1 MVKKGWIKRLLPFVA
16 TFAIGVFIASFFV
29 DLSRPR
35 MGFRGPG
42 RRWQEMQR
50 MRFENEELKNE
61 NLRLRN
67 EMENMRWEPQHSGD
81 VLEIPK
87 PGLDEWSVPP
97 PPPPPVKLGQRVI
110 R

>member
-67 EMENMRWEPQHSGD
+67 EMENLRWDPQHPGEM
-81 VLEIPK
+81 VIPK

-97 PPPPPVKLGQRVI
+97 PPPPPIKLGQRVI